1 MKIPLPTGIT
11 ALLNASSRGDEQA
24 GNQLYTLIYGE
35 LRQLA
40 AHHLYREREVFT
52 LQPTALVSEA
62 WIRLHEG
69 EQVVWENRLH
79 FFGAAAR
86 LMRNVLVDH
95 ARRRKRYKRGDRRL
109 HVTLEDARN
118 IPATQDLE
126 LEALDD
132 ALKDLERFA
141 PRQHRIVELRFFAG
155 LTNEEIAELLS
166 VAPITV
172 KREWRLAKAWL
183 FRQLHK
189 GENHA

>member
-1 MKIPLPTGIT
+1 MNAPLPTGIT
-11 ALLNASSRGDEQA
+11 ALLNASSQGDEEA
-24 GNQLYTLIYGE
+24 DKQLYLLIYGE

-40 AHHLYREREVFT
+40 AQHLQRERDMLT

-62 WIRLHEG
+62 WLRLLES
-69 EQVVWENRLH
+69 EPVVWQNRVH

-86 LMRNVLVDH
+86 LMRNVLVDY

-109 HVTLEDARN
+109 HVTLDEANN
-118 IPATQDLE
+118 IPDTHDLE

-155 LTNEEIAELLS
+155 LTNEEIAELLG
-166 VAPITV
+166 VAPVTV

-183 FRQLHK
+183 FRQLQR
-189 GENHA
+189 GER